1 MINMVQ
7 VVRPTPI
14 SKAAKAP
21 ARLTALLLT
30 LATAMAPAARAQE
43 QGAGQNMPGVIR
55 DAEVE
60 QLLRDYA
67 TPIFKAA
74 GVNGGATKIILI
86 GDRSFNA
93 FVANGRKIFVNVG
106 AIMEAKAPSE
116 IIGVLAHETGHI
128 AGGHLAGIHA
138 EMAKAQIFAIA
149 GMLVGAGGMVATA
162 RNNRPGSQV
171 GSDGAGQMGMILG
184 PQELAR
190 RSILSYV
197 RSQEEAA
204 DRAAVKYLES
214 TGQSAR
220 GLLVTLER
228 FENESLFKTSSI
240 DPYTISH
247 PLPRERL
254 SNLETAAKASPAF
267 KAGEQPALQARHDL
281 VRAKLVGFMG
291 TPSEIGRRYPLSDQS
306 LAAKYARAVSAY
318 RFGRI
323 ADAQTQVDALIGAQ
337 PNNPYFHELKG
348 QALLESGK
356 ARESLAPLRK
366 AVSLAPNGLPIR
378 VLLGHAL
385 VAADQADEAVKTLTQ
400 VTQTDPEDGE
410 AFQYLAMAYDKKGN
424 VPQAQLAA
432 AQGFF
437 LNGRYIEARTQADRA
452 KRQFPEGSPGWL
464 KADDILNYRPPKF

>member
-1 MINMVQ
+1 MIQ
-7 VVRPTPI
+7 VVRSTPI
-14 SKAAKAP
+14 SKAARAP
-21 ARLTALLLT
+21 ARLGALVLALVTAS
-30 LATAMAPAARAQE
+30 APAIAQE
-43 QGAGQNMPGVIR
+43 QGVGQNMPGVIR

-149 GMLVGAGGMVATA
+149 GMLVGAGGVVATA
-162 RNNRPGSQV
+162 RNSRPGSQV
-171 GSDGAGQMGMILG
+171 GADGAGQMGMLLG
-184 PQELAR
+184 PQELVR
-190 RSILSYV
+190 RSLLSYV
-197 RSQEEAA
+197 RSQEESA
-204 DRAAVKYLES
+204 DRAAVKYLQS
-214 TGQSAR
+214 TGQSAK
-220 GLLVTLER
+220 GLLMTLER

-240 DPYTISH
+240 DPYTLSH

-254 SNLETAAKASPAF
+254 SNLENAAKASPTFSAP
-267 KAGEQPALQARHDL
+267 EQPGLQARHDL

-291 TPSEIGRRYPLSDQS
+291 TPSEIGRRYPLSDQTV
-306 LAAKYARAVSAY
+306 AAKYARAVSAY

-323 ADAQTQVDALIGAQ
+323 ADAQLQIEALIGAQ

-356 ARESLAPLRK
+356 ARESLPSLRK
-366 AVSLAPNGLPIR
+366 AVSLAPQGLPIR

-385 VAADQADEAVKTLTQ
+385 VAADQADEAVKVLTQ
-400 VTQTDPEDGE
+400 VTQSDPEDGE
-410 AFQYLAMAYDKKGN
+410 AYQYLAMAYDRKAN
-424 VPQAQLAA
+424 VPQSQLAA

-452 KRQFPEGSPGWL
+452 KRQFAEGSPGWL

>member
-1 MINMVQ
+1 MIQ
-7 VVRPTPI
+7 VVERTPI
-14 SKAAKAP
+14 SKAALTP
-21 ARLTALLLT
+21 ARLTAMA
-30 LATAMAPAARAQE
+30 LALVTAMAPAARAQE
-43 QGAGQNMPGVIR
+43 PGAGQNMPGVIR
-55 DAEVE
+55 DAETE

-149 GMLVGAGGMVATA
+149 GMLVGAGGAVATA
-162 RNNRPGSQV
+162 RSNRPGSAV
-171 GSDGAGQMGMILG
+171 GVDSGGAMGMLLG
-184 PQELAR
+184 PQELVR
-190 RSILSYV
+190 RSLLSYV
-197 RSQEEAA
+197 RSQEESA
-204 DRAAVKYLES
+204 DRAAVKYLQS
-214 TGQSAR
+214 MGQSAK

-228 FENESLFKTSSI
+228 FENESLFKTSSL
-240 DPYTISH
+240 DPYTLSH

-254 SNLETAAKASPAF
+254 SNLETAAKASPTFSAP
-267 KAGEQPALQARHDL
+267 EQPALQARHDL

-291 TPSEIGRRYPLSDQS
+291 TTSEIARRYPLSDQS
-306 LAAKYARAVSAY
+306 LAGKYARAVSAY

-323 ADAQTQVDALIGAQ
+323 ADAQQQIDALIAAQ

-356 ARESLAPLRK
+356 ARESLASLRK
-366 AVSLAPNGLPIR
+366 AVGMAPQGLPIK

-385 VAADQADEAVKTLTQ
+385 VAADQADEAIKVLTQ
-400 VTQTDPEDGE
+400 VTQSDAEDGE
-410 AFQYLAMAYDKKGN
+410 AYQYLAMAYDKKGN
-424 VPQAQLAA
+424 VPQSQLAA

-452 KRQFPEGSPGWL
+452 QRQFAEGSPGWL

>member
-1 MINMVQ
+1 MIQ
-7 VVRPTPI
+7 VVERSPI
-14 SKAAKAP
+14 SKAAQAP
-21 ARLTALLLT
+21 ARLLCLLLT
-30 LATAMAPAARAQE
+30 LVTAASPALSPAVAQE
-43 QGAGQNMPGVIR
+43 QGLGQNTPGVIR
-55 DAEVE
+55 DAETE

-93 FVANGRKIFVNVG
+93 FVADGRKIFVNVG
-106 AIMEAKAPSE
+106 AIMDAKAPSE

-128 AGGHLAGIHA
+128 AGGHLAGLHS

-149 GMLVGAGGMVATA
+149 GMLVGAGGVVATA
-162 RNNRPGSQV
+162 RNNRPGAAV
-171 GSDGAGQMGMILG
+171 GADSAGQMGMLLG
-184 PQELAR
+184 PQELVR
-190 RSILSYV
+190 RTLLSYV

-204 DRAAVKYLES
+204 DRAAVKYLQT
-214 TGQSAR
+214 TGQSAKGR
-220 GLLVTLER
+220 LVTLER
-228 FENESLFKTSSI
+228 FENESLFKTSSV
-240 DPYTISH
+240 DPYTLSH

-254 SNLETAAKASPAF
+254 SNLETAAKASPTFGAP
-267 KAGEQPALQARHDL
+267 EQPGLQARHDL

-291 TPSEIGRRYPLSDQS
+291 TPSEISRRYPLSDQS
-306 LAAKYARAVSAY
+306 LAAKYARTVSAY

-323 ADAQTQVDALIGAQ
+323 ADTQSQVDALIAAQ
-337 PNNPYFHELKG
+337 PANPYFYELKG
-348 QALLESGK
+348 QALLESGR

-366 AVSLAPNGLPIR
+366 AVSLAPQGLPIK

-400 VTQTDPEDGE
+400 ASQSDPEDGE

-424 VPQAQLAA
+424 VPQSQLAA

-437 LNGRYIEARTQADRA
+437 LNGRYVEARTQADRA